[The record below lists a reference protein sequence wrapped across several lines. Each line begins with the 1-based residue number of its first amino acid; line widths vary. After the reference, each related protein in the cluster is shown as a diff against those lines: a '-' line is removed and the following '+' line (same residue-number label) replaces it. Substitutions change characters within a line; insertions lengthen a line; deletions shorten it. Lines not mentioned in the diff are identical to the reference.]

1 MAQGQVGTGPF
12 WSLVHPGRWS
22 RSAAR
27 RLPGAK
33 GRILR
38 AADRW
43 LGRGLTEGDAG
54 RLSRMI
60 VGSRARQF
68 VRPDRLRDHGRT
80 VARPCPGAFLAILS
94 EERR

>member
-1 MAQGQVGTGPF
+1 MAQGQVGTGPC
-12 WSLVHPGRWS
+12 WSRVHPGRWL

-38 AADRW
+38 AAEGR

-60 VGSRARQF
+60 VGSRARRSGCLTGC
-68 VRPDRLRDHGRT
+68 VTAAGRFPGL
-80 VARPCPGAFLAILS
+80 AIGAFLAILS